1 MLFTKVK
8 NNLTEY
14 KFIINNVV
22 LLRIYFLILYY
33 MEFFK
38 ILYNEISKII
48 NIELFFT
55 LVFIVLNIL
64 IILIIA
70 KKINKKSFDIR
81 YESEEE
87 KRYLIPIITITSI
100 CGFIVLYIARLAV
113 LNGINK

>member
-1 MLFTKVK
+1 
-8 NNLTEY
+8 
-14 KFIINNVV
+14 
-22 LLRIYFLILYY
+22 

-70 KKINKKSFDIR
+70 KKLDKSKFDIR

-87 KRYLIPIITITSI
+87 KQYLIPIITITSI
-100 CGFIVLYIARLAV
+100 CGFVFLLIARYSV
-113 LNGINK
+113 LNGVKKQTIK

>member
-1 MLFTKVK
+1 
-8 NNLTEY
+8 
-14 KFIINNVV
+14 
-22 LLRIYFLILYY
+22 

-55 LVFIVLNIL
+55 VIFIVLNIL

-70 KKINKKSFDIR
+70 KKLDKKKFDIK

-87 KRYLIPIITITSI
+87 KQYLIPIITITSI
-100 CGFIVLYIARLAV
+100 FGFVFLLIARYSV
-113 LNGINK
+113 LNGVKKQTIK

>member
-1 MLFTKVK
+1 MEFF
-8 NNLTEY
+8 N
-14 KFIINNVV
+14 
-22 LLRIYFLILYY
+22 ILYY
-33 MEFFK
+33 Q
-38 ILYNEISKII
+38 LSRII
-48 NIELFFT
+48 NVELFFT
-55 LVFIVLNIL
+55 VIFIVLNIL

-113 LNGINK
+113 LNGIERNKK